1 MKSLFNKLTALSLT
15 ALIAITMLGACGKAK
30 VVDTGAT
37 AASQN
42 ESSGNAD
49 DSVKTVAVPEIPAA
63 DPEAKKESFAHFN
76 AVDLEGTPFSAST
89 LGDHKLLF
97 INFWGTYCP
106 PCLKE
111 MPDLGE
117 LSEEYPESEVQ
128 FIGVVVD
135 TMSSDGSYSP
145 SQIKLAKYIVDE
157 TRADYSHILPS
168 PDLATIYLDQVDV
181 LPTTLLVDSDGEI
194 LSSVL
199 GMRTKS
205 DWKQLIDD
213 TLSELN

>member
-1 MKSLFNKLTALSLT
+1 MKSLLNKLTVLSLT
-15 ALIAITMLGACGKAK
+15 ALIAITMLGGCGKAK
-30 VVDTGAT
+30 DVDTGAST
-37 AASQN
+37 ASQN
-42 ESSGNAD
+42 ESSDTGD
-49 DSVKTVAVPEIPAA
+49 DSAKSVVVPEVPAA
-63 DPEAKKESFAHFN
+63 DPAAKKESFAHFN
-76 AVDLEGTPFSAST
+76 SVDLKGAPFSAST

-97 INFWGTYCP
+97 INFWGTFCP

-135 TMSSDGSYSP
+135 TVGSNGSYSP
-145 SQIKLAKYIVDE
+145 DQIKLAKYIVDE
-157 TRADYSHILPS
+157 TGANYSHILPS

-181 LPTTLLVDSDGEI
+181 IPTTLLVDSDGEI
-194 LSSVL
+194 LSSVI

-205 DWKQLIDD
+205 DWKEVIDEA
-213 TLSELN
+213 LSELN